1 MTDVTTHKPL
11 YVEIESAGPLLTVP
25 VCQLDQI
32 RQLLDRHGI
41 RYEVDEYAIS
51 LDGGPEETEIRFG
64 RRGDPHA
71 IQTILD
77 SVP

>member
-41 RYEVDEYAIS
+41 R
-51 LDGGPEETEIRFG
+51 LG
-64 RRGDPHA
+64 RRACDLAFPPSSSPPS
-71 IQTILD
+71 TP
-77 SVP
+77 VPGG

>member
-1 MTDVTTHKPL
+1 
-11 YVEIESAGPLLTVP
+11 
-25 VCQLDQI
+25 VCQLDEI

-51 LDGGPEETEIRFG
+51 LDGGPEDTEINFG
-64 RRGDPHA
+64 RGGDPHA
-71 IQTILD
+71 IQAILD

>member
-41 RYEVDEYAIS
+41 RY
-51 LDGGPEETEIRFG
+51 
-64 RRGDPHA
+64 
-71 IQTILD
+71 
-77 SVP
+77 